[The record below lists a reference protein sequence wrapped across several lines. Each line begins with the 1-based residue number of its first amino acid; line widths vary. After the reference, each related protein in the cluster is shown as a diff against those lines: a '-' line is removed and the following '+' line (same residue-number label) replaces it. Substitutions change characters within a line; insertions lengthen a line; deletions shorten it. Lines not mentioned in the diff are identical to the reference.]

1 MAQPMR
7 SVTVAPSH
15 TLVMYSRPLHP
26 ELFTL
31 KGRKAVTVGRCDG
44 EGWLLPGGHMV
55 RFQSK
60 NHCFC
65 ELVID
70 RDNGLP
76 MQGVLASFPASGDR
90 EFEQVY
96 EEAAV
101 SYTTAV
107 QSENLSES
115 LYAST
120 LAEMRQLARETSSLL
135 HEWTVGELAAGRH
148 GMAGINGG
156 SMMAGGGL
164 MGGGLHASAGRCLS
178 MLSMQRFEDEL
189 HVEGTHM
196 HPAGGLVVRTQ
207 TVFQPV

>member
-15 TLVMYSRPLHP
+15 TLVLYSRPLHP

-60 NHCFC
+60 QHCFC

-96 EEAAV
+96 EDAAV
-101 SYTTAV
+101 SYTCAV
-107 QSENLSES
+107 QSENLSDT

-135 HEWTVGELAAGRH
+135 HEWTVGELATGRH
-148 GMAGINGG
+148 MAMNG
-156 SMMAGGGL
+156 AG
-164 MGGGLHASAGRCLS
+164 GRCLS

-196 HPAGGLVVRTQ
+196 HPAGGLVVRSQ